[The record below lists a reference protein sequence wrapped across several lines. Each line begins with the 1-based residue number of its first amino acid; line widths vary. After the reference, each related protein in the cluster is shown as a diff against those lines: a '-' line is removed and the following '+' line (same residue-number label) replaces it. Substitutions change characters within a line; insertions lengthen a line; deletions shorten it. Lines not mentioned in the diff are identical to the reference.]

1 MAIIAS
7 IKISGPSLV
16 LEFMELNPFLFE
28 DFFVDF
34 DFGVHGIESVPF
46 QLFQY

>member
-16 LEFMELNPFLFE
+16 LEFMELNPFLLKTF
-28 DFFVDF
+28 
-34 DFGVHGIESVPF
+34 S
-46 QLFQY
+46 